1 MRRLELI
8 HDVLTRVVMDSRDKR
23 HAREQRD
30 RAERELQGEQRKA
43 QAQAEQAK
51 REREFQG
58 EQEKAK
64 VQAKH
69 ARRMG
74 WLASIIG
81 LLAVGASIFGVLTLD
96 AIQQAK

>member
-30 RAERELQGEQRKA
+30 RAEREL
-43 QAQAEQAK
+43 
-51 REREFQG
+51 QG